1 MKSYACFTS
10 FIDVLTPAKVSLLS
24 CSPENR
30 RYLHS
35 AVTNALSEIAI
46 KYNGKLVHR
55 FEERFACY
63 FPLTSDPKNEK
74 AFQDA
79 IECSIEQ
86 RMRMGPLTLDC
97 MHEIKIRRVFYRICL
112 NYEILHFETNVE
124 EAFERS
130 VQFEHVDKIC
140 SMGIAW
146 DMLVGDSLY
155 KMVRIF
161 PELQKKFRF
170 RKIGEYQIDPDNQI
184 SYPFYI
190 LH

>member
-1 MKSYACFTS
+1 
-10 FIDVLTPAKVSLLS
+10 
-24 CSPENR
+24 
-30 RYLHS
+30 
-35 AVTNALSEIAI
+35 
-46 KYNGKLVHR
+46 
-55 FEERFACY
+55 
-63 FPLTSDPKNEK
+63 
-74 AFQDA
+74 
-79 IECSIEQ
+79 
-86 RMRMGPLTLDC
+86 MRMGPLTLDC

>member
-1 MKSYACFTS
+1 M
-10 FIDVLTPAKVSLLS
+10 
-24 CSPENR
+24 
-30 RYLHS
+30 
-35 AVTNALSEIAI
+35 NALSEIAI

-86 RMRMGPLTLDC
+86 RMRMGPLSLDC
-97 MHEIKIRRVFYRICL
+97 MHHIKIRKVFYRMCA
-112 NYEILHFETNVE
+112 NYEVLHFESNVE
-124 EAFERS
+124 EPFDRS
-130 VQFEHVDKIC
+130 VQFEHIDKIC

-146 DMLVGDSLY
+146 DMLFGDSLY
-155 KMVRIF
+155 KIIRIF
-161 PELQKKFRF
+161 PELQKKFYF
-170 RKIGEYQIDPDNQI
+170 RKIGEYQIGTSNQI
-184 SYPFYI
+184 LYPFYI